1 MRSLLKCASM
11 IGIASV
17 TLIMTACNS
26 QPNFDVTL
34 DNGNQVAI
42 ESDYLQITNQ
52 EMFEFVAGGHVNW
65 TNSGVSTILDWAD
78 YLILSELVTIDDV
91 ALQLEFENRF
101 QDDADDNA
109 GVLDDA
115 RLQERLIIE
124 GFDNVDDY
132 KANIRLQ
139 MMRDEFVADSVE
151 ISEEEILARFEEVFL
166 AVDENELDEDTDE
179 LGEELPEP
187 SLEDERAGIED
198 FLRSSVL
205 QNPAFAQQTLAT
217 LRTTADLTIHSSY
230 FATRYEDFLEN
241 WSVDDVNVISE
252 SNDSEIIASINGHDL
267 TVDELFT
274 TIVQRFAFGNN
285 SQLLNHINLNTLNEI
300 YADADPAVVRANLN
314 QAKVNMNTWF
324 FPQMEMRGLLTEQQI
339 YDFFFLSHLQE
350 RAFDDNFSLTDEDVA
365 ELQANFPQTRNIQYI
380 LVDDY
385 DVANEIIA
393 VLQETDAEEISNVL
407 FDYMIEHE
415 GNFLDTLTAPPIDG
429 MPEAFDDAA
438 FALEMNEFT
447 TTPVATENGYYIIFN
462 SDISEIP
469 SLSEIRQDETARLRE
484 SVQYMESLM
493 INFRASQNLRF
504 SDPQIQAQYDA
515 VVEQNRRDIDDL

>member
-198 FLRSSVL
+198 FLRNSVL

-285 SQLLNHINLNTLNEI
+285 SQLLN
-300 YADADPAVVRANLN
+300 
-314 QAKVNMNTWF
+314 
-324 FPQMEMRGLLTEQQI
+324 
-339 YDFFFLSHLQE
+339 
-350 RAFDDNFSLTDEDVA
+350 
-365 ELQANFPQTRNIQYI
+365 
-380 LVDDY
+380 
-385 DVANEIIA
+385 
-393 VLQETDAEEISNVL
+393 
-407 FDYMIEHE
+407 
-415 GNFLDTLTAPPIDG
+415 
-429 MPEAFDDAA
+429 
-438 FALEMNEFT
+438 
-447 TTPVATENGYYIIFN
+447 YII
-462 SDISEIP
+462 
-469 SLSEIRQDETARLRE
+469 
-484 SVQYMESLM
+484 
-493 INFRASQNLRF
+493 
-504 SDPQIQAQYDA
+504 
-515 VVEQNRRDIDDL
+515 

>member
-1 MRSLLKCASM
+1 
-11 IGIASV
+11 
-17 TLIMTACNS
+17 
-26 QPNFDVTL
+26 
-34 DNGNQVAI
+34 
-42 ESDYLQITNQ
+42 
-52 EMFEFVAGGHVNW
+52 
-65 TNSGVSTILDWAD
+65 
-78 YLILSELVTIDDV
+78 
-91 ALQLEFENRF
+91 
-101 QDDADDNA
+101 
-109 GVLDDA
+109 
-115 RLQERLIIE
+115 
-124 GFDNVDDY
+124 
-132 KANIRLQ
+132 
-139 MMRDEFVADSVE
+139 
-151 ISEEEILARFEEVFL
+151 
-166 AVDENELDEDTDE
+166 
-179 LGEELPEP
+179 
-187 SLEDERAGIED
+187 
-198 FLRSSVL
+198 
-205 QNPAFAQQTLAT
+205 
-217 LRTTADLTIHSSY
+217 
-230 FATRYEDFLEN
+230 
-241 WSVDDVNVISE
+241 
-252 SNDSEIIASINGHDL
+252 
-267 TVDELFT
+267 
-274 TIVQRFAFGNN
+274 
-285 SQLLNHINLNTLNEI
+285 LNTLNEI

-462 SDISEIP
+462 SNISEIP

-515 VVEQNRRDIDDL
+515 IVEQNRRDVDGL